1 MPPNCLKYISLQSL
15 QINLE
20 KNVILWW
27 LALVRNFFEE
37 IFGSFFPLKKKKE
50 LACSTKAS
58 FLRTEKL
65 WLTVL
70 WERAL
75 YPISDFLAN
84 VVEMYNSQKAARQ
97 SGSCSGYLWP
107 PPCES
112 ARKWQAA
119 SRQQAS
125 SWASFSC
132 LAVQQDQL
140 PKSWTWLGKP
150 RASGGR
156 CGWQSW

>member
-1 MPPNCLKYISLQSL
+1 
-15 QINLE
+15 
-20 KNVILWW
+20 
-27 LALVRNFFEE
+27 
-37 IFGSFFPLKKKKE
+37 
-50 LACSTKAS
+50 
-58 FLRTEKL
+58 
-65 WLTVL
+65 
-70 WERAL
+70 
-75 YPISDFLAN
+75 
-84 VVEMYNSQKAARQ
+84 MYNWQKAARQ
-97 SGSCSGYLWP
+97 SRSCSGYLWP

-140 PKSWTWLGKP
+140 RKSWTWLEKP

-156 CGWQSW
+156 CGWQSWRHWQPFCPTLREELGAGRRSQVSLYQGWFMLEQCSCLLLFAVYSSKAGFDLQSRLLSSSVRDRMVRDWAVGDKMSSEIQCK